1 MYRTRPLALTATAL
15 GDPSAA
21 DVAGMLVPPSPNVP
35 VPATVLTWPVARFS
49 ERMVLLSRSAM
60 NSSL

>member
-1 MYRTRPLALTATAL
+1 MALTATAL